1 MATTIAAAM
10 LPATSAVVHLSRDL
24 RLRRIFG
31 RSNCLTPMTR
41 SLSPETAALRR
52 AKQGALFAD
61 DALGVRVLPVI
72 GEQKDIS
79 YYGTIARGVLNGPE
93 VTGMGFWSI
102 NPYVGCAFGCAYCY
116 ARYAHRYVLERAATA
131 NPEHD
136 GLQNDMDSM
145 PPWLAFER
153 RIFVKENAADVLRRA
168 LRHGSDR
175 HLALLG
181 EETIVI
187 GTATD
192 PYQPAERRFR
202 VTRGVLEVLAEHA
215 GLSIVII
222 TKSPLV
228 TRDVDLL
235 RRIARSSQIT
245 IHLSLITLD
254 RALARR
260 LEPRAPTPEA
270 RVRALARLR
279 ANDIEVGINVMPV
292 LPGITDAPEQLEPL
306 VRTVAEHGATYV
318 NACALRLQSAARQR
332 YLPFIELEFPE
343 LARRY
348 RATYARSH
356 SVGDRYRDGLRD
368 YFKRVCSRYGVPFG
382 HRGDGG
388 EEDTGADPRRVEARK
403 VAEQLSLL

>member
-1 MATTIAAAM
+1 
-10 LPATSAVVHLSRDL
+10 
-24 RLRRIFG
+24 
-31 RSNCLTPMTR
+31 MTR
-41 SLSPETAALRR
+41 ALSPETAALRR
-52 AKQGALFAD
+52 AQQGALFE
-61 DALGVRVLPVI
+61 DATLGVRTLPVI

-79 YYGTIARGVLNGPE
+79 YYGSFARAVLNGPE

-116 ARYAHRYVLERAATA
+116 ARYAHRYALERATTA
-131 NPEHD
+131 NPEHE
-136 GLQNDMDSM
+136 GLRTAVDTL

-168 LRHGSDR
+168 LRHGSER

-181 EETIVI
+181 DETIVI

-202 VTRGVLEVLAEHA
+202 VTRSVLEVLAEHA

-270 RVRALARLR
+270 RVRALTRLR
-279 ANDIEVGINVMPV
+279 ENGIEVGINVMPV
-292 LPGITDAPEQLEPL
+292 LPGITDAPEQLDAL
-306 VRTVAEHGATYV
+306 VRTVAAHGATYV
-318 NACALRLQSAARQR
+318 NACALRLQSAARER
-332 YLPFIELEFPE
+332 YLPFIEQEFPE
-343 LARRY
+343 LAPRY
-348 RATYARSH
+348 RATYARSYA
-356 SVGDRYRDGLRD
+356 VGERYRAGLRA
-368 YFKRVCSRYGVPFG
+368 YFKRVCAQYGVPFG
-382 HRGDGG
+382 HGGDGG
-388 EEDTGADPRRVEARK
+388 EEDTGAEPRRIAARRL
-403 VAEQLSLL
+403 AEQLSLEM

>member
-1 MATTIAAAM
+1 
-10 LPATSAVVHLSRDL
+10 
-24 RLRRIFG
+24 
-31 RSNCLTPMTR
+31 MTR
-41 SLSPETAALRR
+41 ALSPETAALRQ
-52 AKQGALFAD
+52 AKQGVLFP
-61 DALGVRVLPVI
+61 DATLGARVLPVI
-72 GEQKDIS
+72 GEQKDIN
-79 YYGTIARGVLNGPE
+79 YYGSVARGVLNGPE

-116 ARYAHRYVLERAATA
+116 ARYAHRYALERAARA
-131 NPEHD
+131 NPEHG
-136 GLQNDMDSM
+136 GLQSDIESM

-153 RIFVKENAADVLRRA
+153 RIFVKENAAEVLRRA
-168 LRHGSDR
+168 LRHGSER
-175 HLALLG
+175 HLGHLG
-181 EETIVI
+181 DESIVI

-202 VTRGVLEVLAEHA
+202 VTRSVLEVLAEHT
-215 GLSIVII
+215 GLSVVII

-235 RRIARSSQIT
+235 RRIARNSEIT

-254 RALARR
+254 RTLARR

-279 ANDIEVGINVMPV
+279 ENGIDVGINIMPV
-292 LPGITDAPEQLEPL
+292 LPGITDAPEQLDQL

-332 YLPFIELEFPE
+332 YLPFIEQEFPE
-343 LARRY
+343 LAPRY

-356 SVGDRYRDGLRD
+356 AVGERYRTGLRD
-368 YFKRVCSRYGVPFG
+368 YFKRVCARYGVPFG

-388 EEDTGADPRRVEARK
+388 EEDTGADPRH
-403 VAEQLSLL
+403 VAEQRVMEQLALELE

>member
-1 MATTIAAAM
+1 MDRT
-10 LPATSAVVHLSRDL
+10 
-24 RLRRIFG
+24 
-31 RSNCLTPMTR
+31 
-41 SLSPETAALRR
+41 LSPRTAALRN

-61 DALGVRVLPVI
+61 ATLGVRALPVI

-79 YYGTIARGVLNGPE
+79 YYSSVARGVLNGPE

-131 NPEHD
+131 NPEHEGVQRD
-136 GLQNDMDSM
+136 IESM

-153 RIFVKENAADVLRRA
+153 RIFVKENAADVLRRS
-168 LRHGSDR
+168 LRHGSER

-181 EETIVI
+181 KESIVI

-202 VTRGVLEVLAEHA
+202 VTRSVLEVLAEHA

-235 RRIARSSQIT
+235 RRIARNSAIT

-270 RVRALARLR
+270 RVRALGRLR
-279 ANDIEVGINVMPV
+279 ESGIDVGINVMPV
-292 LPGITDAPEQLEPL
+292 LPGITDGPEQLEEL
-306 VRTVAEHGATYV
+306 VRTVAERGATYV
-318 NACALRLQSAARQR
+318 NACALRLQSAARER
-332 YLPFIELEFPE
+332 YLPFIEQEFPE
-343 LARRY
+343 LAARY
-348 RATYARSH
+348 RATYAQSYQ
-356 SVGDRYRDGLRD
+356 VGDRYRDGLRA
-368 YFKRVCSRYGVPFG
+368 YFKRICARHGVPFG
-382 HRGDGG
+382 HIGDDGDDDTSVERGRDG
-388 EEDTGADPRRVEARK
+388 ARV
-403 VAEQLSLL
+403 VAEQLALGL